1 MPNVSI
7 GIDIGGTNIR
17 FGIVDRAGNITARKR
32 IKTEAGEGFSRILGR
47 LKKGISS
54 LEEKVSEGGYTLKGI
69 GIGVPGI
76 ISSEEG
82 IVRFS
87 PNLPGWVDV
96 PLRDAVAAFSK
107 VSVHVENDANAYALG
122 EATFGAGR
130 GADSMLCITLG
141 TGAGGGIILD
151 KRLWRG
157 ENGMAGEVGH
167 MTVEPRGYRC
177 HCGNT
182 GCLERYSSATAL
194 VERTVQALVKG
205 KKSILSK
212 MYELDPSSITPEVV
226 ANAARNGDRLA
237 ISMYGDVGMY
247 LGIASAGIIN
257 LLNISRI
264 VIGGGLAGSWDL
276 FIGPLKAEIKAR
288 AFNIPASRCDVV
300 PGALGDDAGVL
311 GAASL
316 VKPLL

>member
-1 MPNVSI
+1 MANVSI

-17 FGIVDRAGNITARKR
+17 FGIVDKAGNVIALKR
-32 IKTEAGEGFSRILGR
+32 TKTEAAEGFGRILGR

-54 LEEKVSEGGYTLKGI
+54 LSEKASESGHTLKGL

-96 PLRDAVAAFSK
+96 PLRDAVANFSK
-107 VSVHVENDANAYALG
+107 VPVHVENDANAYALG

-130 GADSMLCITLG
+130 GADSLLCITLG
-141 TGAGGGIILD
+141 TGVGGGIILY
-151 KRLWRG
+151 KKLWRG
-157 ENGMAGEVGH
+157 EDGMAGEVGH
-167 MTVEPRGYRC
+167 MTVEPRGYPC
-177 HCGNT
+177 PCGNT

-194 VERTVQALVKG
+194 IDRTVEALLKG
-205 KKSILSK
+205 RKSELMK
-212 MYELDPSSITPEVV
+212 MYMADPSSVTPETI
-226 ANAARNGDRLA
+226 ANAAGNGDRLA
-237 ISMYGDVGMY
+237 IGMYRDVGKY

-257 LLNISRI
+257 FLNIDRI

-288 AFNIPASRCDVV
+288 AFKIPASRCEVV

-316 VKPLL
+316 TKTLL

>member
-1 MPNVSI
+1 MANVSI

-17 FGIVDRAGNITARKR
+17 FGVVDRDGNIIARKR
-32 IKTEAGEGFSRILGR
+32 TKTEAGEGFGRILGR
-47 LKKGISS
+47 LQKGIYS
-54 LEEKVSEGGYTLKGI
+54 LTEKVSEGGHTLKGI

-96 PLRDAVAAFSK
+96 PLRDSVANFSNAP
-107 VSVHVENDANAYALG
+107 VHVENDANAYALG

-141 TGAGGGIILD
+141 TGVGGGIILD

-167 MTVEPRGYRC
+167 MTVEPLGYRC
-177 HCGNT
+177 PCGNT

-194 VERTVQALVKG
+194 IDRTVLALVKG
-205 KKSILSK
+205 KKSILSE
-212 MYELDPSSITPEVV
+212 MYELDPASITPELV

-237 ISMYGDVGMY
+237 ISMYGDVGKY

-276 FIGPLKAEIKAR
+276 FIGPLKGEIQSR
-288 AFNIPASRCDVV
+288 AFKIPASRCDVV
-300 PGALGDDAGVL
+300 PGALKDDAGVL

-316 VKPLL
+316 TKTLL